1 MAWVYTQKTTLN
13 IISLFWLKTTDLM
26 SSSCNMRHFF
36 YSWRYYEKLCW
47 QSLSKCYNRCTISN
61 NRSRHPEVFLGKGV
75 LKICSKFTGEHPCRS
90 AIWIKLQS
98 NFIEITL
105 RHGCSAVN
113 LLHIF
118 RTPFL
123 GTALGGSFWN
133 NQLIH
138 WHLLELETPD
148 INKLLF
154 PLSKIII
161 FSKYEFLTTFITHMN
176 T

>member
-1 MAWVYTQKTTLN
+1 MNTGNRKIYLGVFNPNLLKIVKYVLDKSYSKYKNMAWVYTQKTTLN

-90 AIWIKLQS
+90 AIVKQLYW
-98 NFIEITL
+98 NRT
-105 RHGCSAVN
+105 SAWVFCCKFAAYFQN
-113 LLHIF
+113 TFFRNSSGWLL
-118 RTPFL
+118 L
-123 GTALGGSFWN
+123 
-133 NQLIH
+133 
-138 WHLLELETPD
+138 
-148 INKLLF
+148 K
-154 PLSKIII
+154 
-161 FSKYEFLTTFITHMN
+161 
-176 T
+176 